1 MSATGTSPIYRKNE
15 RMVIPITLAML
26 PWVGGK
32 QALFKTII
40 KRFPSDYRRRTY
52 VEVFGG
58 GGTMLLNKDRSVKEI
73 FNDANGNLINL
84 YRVVRQQ
91 PEELM
96 RRLTYVLN
104 SKADFLLT
112 KEQIKLG
119 QYRDPVQWAADY
131 YQLIK
136 QSYAGKGSTFGGNGR
151 SMWAAFPL
159 IDAICARLQYVVI
172 KNADFGKVIP
182 ANDSPNTVFYLDP
195 PYYFTEDYYP
205 GQIFTEADHY
215 RLFET
220 IMGIKG
226 LWLLSYNFCPETV
239 DLYSKPGL
247 YIEKLE
253 RPNNMAQKYDPGSMY
268 EEILVS
274 NFDTSKPRPLQMS
287 LSGDAPEERE
297 FIWKP

>member
-1 MSATGTSPIYRKNE
+1 
-15 RMVIPITLAML
+15 MVIFILAML

-136 QSYAGKGSTFGGNGR
+136 QS
-151 SMWAAFPL
+151 
-159 IDAICARLQYVVI
+159 
-172 KNADFGKVIP
+172 
-182 ANDSPNTVFYLDP
+182 
-195 PYYFTEDYYP
+195 
-205 GQIFTEADHY
+205 
-215 RLFET
+215 
-220 IMGIKG
+220 
-226 LWLLSYNFCPETV
+226 
-239 DLYSKPGL
+239 
-247 YIEKLE
+247 
-253 RPNNMAQKYDPGSMY
+253 
-268 EEILVS
+268 
-274 NFDTSKPRPLQMS
+274 TS
-287 LSGDAPEERE
+287 
-297 FIWKP
+297 

>member
-58 GGTMLLNKDRSVKEI
+58 GGTMLLNKDRSVKEV

-172 KNADFGKVIP
+172 ENADFGKVIP
-182 ANDSPNTVFYLDP
+182 ANDSPNT
-195 PYYFTEDYYP
+195 
-205 GQIFTEADHY
+205 I
-215 RLFET
+215 
-220 IMGIKG
+220 
-226 LWLLSYNFCPETV
+226 
-239 DLYSKPGL
+239 
-247 YIEKLE
+247 
-253 RPNNMAQKYDPGSMY
+253 
-268 EEILVS
+268 
-274 NFDTSKPRPLQMS
+274 
-287 LSGDAPEERE
+287 
-297 FIWKP
+297 

>member
-1 MSATGTSPIYRKNE
+1 
-15 RMVIPITLAML
+15 MVIPITLAML

-58 GGTMLLNKDRSVKEI
+58 GGTMLLNKDRSVKEV

-172 KNADFGKVIP
+172 ENADFGKVIP
-182 ANDSPNTVFYLDP
+182 ANDSPNT
-195 PYYFTEDYYP
+195 
-205 GQIFTEADHY
+205 I
-215 RLFET
+215 
-220 IMGIKG
+220 
-226 LWLLSYNFCPETV
+226 
-239 DLYSKPGL
+239 
-247 YIEKLE
+247 
-253 RPNNMAQKYDPGSMY
+253 
-268 EEILVS
+268 
-274 NFDTSKPRPLQMS
+274 RPLAKLGKAVKIADSSNQRK
-287 LSGDAPEERE
+287 AKRE
-297 FIWKP
+297 TTPAVAIAFRENAKPFDKADSVFNLDTFP

>member
-1 MSATGTSPIYRKNE
+1 
-15 RMVIPITLAML
+15 ML

-104 SKADFLLT
+104 SKADFILT
-112 KEQIKLG
+112 REQIKLG
-119 QYRDPVQWAADY
+119 QYHDPVQWAADY
-131 YQLIK
+131 YQLVK
-136 QSYAGKGSTFGGNGR
+136 QSYAGKGSTFGANPR

-159 IDAICARLQYVVI
+159 IDAVCARLQYVVI
-172 KNADFGKVIP
+172 ENADFGKIIP
-182 ANDSPNTVFYLDP
+182 ANDSPNTIFSGFP
-195 PYYFTEDYYP
+195 PAC
-205 GQIFTEADHY
+205 Q
-215 RLFET
+215 
-220 IMGIKG
+220 
-226 LWLLSYNFCPETV
+226 
-239 DLYSKPGL
+239 
-247 YIEKLE
+247 
-253 RPNNMAQKYDPGSMY
+253 
-268 EEILVS
+268 
-274 NFDTSKPRPLQMS
+274 
-287 LSGDAPEERE
+287 
-297 FIWKP
+297 

>member
-1 MSATGTSPIYRKNE
+1 MDRT
-15 RMVIPITLAML
+15 VIFITLAIL

-104 SKADFLLT
+104 SKADFILT

-119 QYRDPVQWAADY
+119 QYHDPVQWAAD
-131 YQLIK
+131 
-136 QSYAGKGSTFGGNGR
+136 
-151 SMWAAFPL
+151 
-159 IDAICARLQYVVI
+159 
-172 KNADFGKVIP
+172 
-182 ANDSPNTVFYLDP
+182 
-195 PYYFTEDYYP
+195 
-205 GQIFTEADHY
+205 
-215 RLFET
+215 
-220 IMGIKG
+220 
-226 LWLLSYNFCPETV
+226 
-239 DLYSKPGL
+239 
-247 YIEKLE
+247 
-253 RPNNMAQKYDPGSMY
+253 
-268 EEILVS
+268 
-274 NFDTSKPRPLQMS
+274 
-287 LSGDAPEERE
+287 
-297 FIWKP
+297 